1 MDILRKI
8 KIIINC
14 KLEFKILKKKS
25 TLVYDIYSAEVFR
38 NYFDRKTTELLDTR
52 YKKVNVY
59 VFIKSFFINFFSK
72 KLTLSQI
79 YILNYIK
86 SVNPSYVIT
95 YQDQNFFYFSLK
107 KYFPQIKFIIVQ
119 ASIIFSGYLWS
130 LYHLNKM
137 NIKTKYK
144 IDYFF
149 VFGDSFKKIFSK
161 YFDSEF
167 IILGSFRNNLTNIK
181 KSKSKDLVFISG
193 FKSVLEKKNI
203 LLQNGES
210 ITGEEYYYKSD
221 IILFKFLL
229 KYCKKNKLNLKILLR
244 SVEDN
249 QLELIKEKHFF
260 SKILKN
266 NENIEFIN
274 KKKRFSAYRLIN
286 RFNYFVTQDST
297 LGYEILSK
305 GKRVAFINIRDKIAK
320 ILSYGK
326 HRFGWPNSYPASKF
340 FWTNSLNQRNMA
352 KCLNFIYNCN
362 DKDWKKSVRHYG
374 DPIIIFNSNNKIF
387 RKKMQKIGVKLVSL
401 KKNNL

>member
-14 KLEFKILKKKS
+14 KLEFKILKKKN
-25 TLVYDIYSAEVFR
+25 TLVYDIYSAEAFR

-52 YKKVNVY
+52 YEKVNVHI
-59 VFIKSFFINFFSK
+59 FIKSFFKNFFSK

-86 SVNPSYVIT
+86 SINPSYVIT

-119 ASIIFSGYLWS
+119 ASIIFPGYLWS

-137 NIKTKYK
+137 DIKKKYK

-167 IILGSFRNNLTNIK
+167 IILGSFRNNLTNVK

-221 IILFKFLL
+221 SILFEFLL
-229 KYCKKNKLNLKILLR
+229 KYCKKNKINLKIILR
-244 SVEDN
+244 NQDNN
-249 QLELIKEKHFF
+249 QLELSKEKYFF
-260 SKILKN
+260 SKFLKN
-266 NENIEFIN
+266 NENVKFIN
-274 KKKRFSAYRLIN
+274 KKNRFSAYRLIN

-326 HRFGWPNSYPASKF
+326 HRFGWPNSYPSNKF
-340 FWTNSLNQRNMA
+340 FWTNSLNQTNMD
-352 KCLNFIYNCN
+352 KCLNFIYTC
-362 DKDWKKSVRHYG
+362 KDEVWKKKVRYYG
-374 DPIIIFNSNNKIF
+374 NPIIIFNSNNKIF
-387 RKKMQKIGVKLVSL
+387 RKKMQKIGVKLA
-401 KKNNL
+401 